1 MIGTD
6 SYHIVI
12 EFPDLQDKEAI
23 LDYRYSQLEV
33 QSINNTKKKKPF
45 KMNSREPI
53 KAKFLGEGIVRL
65 YREFEDDSDSDDGPE
80 EVKSTVVSNQGDDTM
95 LSIISIP
102 TYFTATDVLGFIGE
116 KYMAYITHI
125 RILKSEKPN
134 RFLVLLKFND
144 LVKTAEFQYNFDGK
158 PFNSMEPEAC
168 HVVYVKSVRIESP
181 NSQDTKL
188 VKSTNDALIPF
199 LLNDPFTSPE
209 TKTSTDNTTLVE
221 LPTCP
226 VCLERMDAEVTGL
239 LTIPCQ
245 HTFHCQCLSKW
256 KDDTCPICRYSNNVS
271 NQKVRRSIRRLSQY
285 SSARM
290 QSVALPHSAAGG
302 TSTTSEST
310 TTGRSSLFDSVS
322 EETETCAECS
332 TIDNL
337 WICLICGNI
346 GCSRYAPEQ
355 HSLKHFV
362 NTGHCFAME
371 MSTSRV
377 WDYAGDN
384 YVHRLITNQSDGK
397 LVELPEKGSS
407 SSDKPNSSID
417 KVDEVGFEY
426 SQLLISQLAS
436 QQEYYEALLS
446 EKNSGHAVGKS
457 RRGSSITEIMNT
469 KAITNLEIKV
479 DELTEQLSQ
488 INLDVIP
495 SLKDKI
501 KLKDEKINRLSKD
514 LNESKMFNETLS
526 SKVEYLTSSK
536 TELEAQNQDLNE
548 QVKDLMFFLET
559 QEKFKDEPQD
569 VKDGTIVIQKDAKSK
584 KGKKK
589 R

>member
-1 MIGTD
+1 
-6 SYHIVI
+6 
-12 EFPDLQDKEAI
+12 
-23 LDYRYSQLEV
+23 
-33 QSINNTKKKKPF
+33 
-45 KMNSREPI
+45 MNSREPI

-245 HTFHCQCLSKW
+245 HT
-256 KDDTCPICRYSNNVS
+256 
-271 NQKVRRSIRRLSQY
+271 
-285 SSARM
+285 
-290 QSVALPHSAAGG
+290 
-302 TSTTSEST
+302 
-310 TTGRSSLFDSVS
+310 
-322 EETETCAECS
+322 
-332 TIDNL
+332 
-337 WICLICGNI
+337 
-346 GCSRYAPEQ
+346 
-355 HSLKHFV
+355 
-362 NTGHCFAME
+362 
-371 MSTSRV
+371 V